1 MTDLET
7 YRRQLLVD
15 HGMRELTSYEAHA
28 EPPYFYQ
35 YEDDGSI
42 YVHTRFVDQANAV
55 VGIFSLN
62 GDFIYGGPATTT
74 H

>member
-7 YRRQLLVD
+7 YREQLITDL
-15 HGMRELTSYEAHA
+15 GMRELKVYEAHA

-42 YVHTRFVDQANAV
+42 YVHTRFIDQANAV
-55 VGIFSLN
+55 VGIFSLE